1 MNSHPHRIAGYRKAR
16 RGYADLETY
25 IGELSALGAALS
37 FALAST
43 TFTLAGRKFGAT
55 VSMALSLQ
63 ISLVFL
69 ILMHHALLGEPF
81 PSSASL
87 ERWTLLGASSLSGY
101 VVSSVMLLRSFQY
114 IGPRLAMLIGSI
126 TPIVA
131 ALLAW
136 VFLGQGLSSIAVF
149 GIVVVVAGIGWV
161 VSDDAGRDLQ
171 MKNAN
176 YSRGLALAVGS
187 AIGQG
192 TSFALMSE
200 GVAGGFHAM
209 SASVIRTL
217 VGLVILWLVII
228 ARGKLRENL
237 RLVWAEPRA
246 LLILTFASLVGPVIG
261 TTLVLLSLQYTS
273 VGISSTLT
281 GTTPI
286 LLIPIGYVVFADKI
300 TPRAVIGA
308 MIAIAGVALLFA
320 A

>member
-1 MNSHPHRIAGYRKAR
+1 M
-16 RGYADLETY
+16 ETY
-25 IGELSALGAALS
+25 LGELSALGAAFS

-69 ILMHHALLGEPF
+69 LLTHHVMLGEPF
-81 PSSASL
+81 PSAASL
-87 ERWTLLGASSLSGY
+87 ERWALLGASSLSGF
-101 VVSSVMLLRSFQY
+101 VVASVMLLRSFQY

-136 VFLGQGLSSIAVF
+136 VFLGQALTAIAAF
-149 GIVVVVAGIGWV
+149 GIVVVIAGIGWV
-161 VSDDAGRDLQ
+161 VSDDARRDLKL
-171 MKNAN
+171 KNAH
-176 YSRGLALAVGS
+176 YSRGLALALAS
-187 AIGQG
+187 ALGQG
-192 TSFALMSE
+192 ASYALMSQ
-200 GVAGGFHAM
+200 GVAGGFHPM
-209 SASVIRTL
+209 SAGVIRTL

-228 ARGKLRENL
+228 ARGKVGENL
-237 RLVWAEPRA
+237 RLIWAEPRA
-246 LLILTFASLVGPVIG
+246 LLVLTFASLVGPVIG
-261 TTLVLLSLQYTS
+261 TTLILLSLQHTS

-286 LLIPIGYVVFADKI
+286 LLIPIAYVVFGDKI
-300 TPRAVIGA
+300 TVRAVTGTL
-308 MIAIAGVALLFA
+308 IAIAGVALLFA

>member
-1 MNSHPHRIAGYRKAR
+1 
-16 RGYADLETY
+16 
-25 IGELSALGAALS
+25 
-37 FALAST
+37 
-43 TFTLAGRKFGAT
+43 
-55 VSMALSLQ
+55 MALSLQ

-69 ILMHHALLGEPF
+69 ILMHHAMLGEIV

-136 VFLGQGLSSIAVF
+136 VFLGQSLSSIAVL

-161 VSDDAGRDLQ
+161 VSDDAGRELQ

-246 LLILTFASLVGPVIG
+246 LLVLTFASLVGPVIG
-261 TTLVLLSLQYTS
+261 TTLILLSLQYTS

-286 LLIPIGYVVFADKI
+286 LLIPISYAVFADKI
-300 TPRAVIGA
+300 TLRAVIGT

>member
-1 MNSHPHRIAGYRKAR
+1 M
-16 RGYADLETY
+16 ETY

-69 ILMHHALLGEPF
+69 MLTHHAMLGEPF

-136 VFLGQGLSSIAVF
+136 VFLGQSLSPIAVL
-149 GIVVVVAGIGWV
+149 GIFVVVAGIGWV
-161 VSDDAGRDLQ
+161 VSDDAGRGLK
-171 MKNAN
+171 MTNAN

-192 TSFALMSE
+192 ASFTLMSE

-237 RLVWAEPRA
+237 RLVRAEPRA
-246 LLILTFASLVGPVIG
+246 LLDLTFASLVGPVIG
-261 TTLVLLSLQYTS
+261 TTLVLISLQYTS

-286 LLIPIGYVVFADKI
+286 LLIPIGYAVFAEKI
-300 TPRAVIGA
+300 TLRAVIGA
-308 MIAIAGVALLFA
+308 MIAVVGVALLFTA
-320 A
+320 

>member
-1 MNSHPHRIAGYRKAR
+1 M
-16 RGYADLETY
+16 ETY
-25 IGELSALGAALS
+25 LGELSALGAAFC

-69 ILMHHALLGEPF
+69 LLMHHAMLGEPF
-81 PSSASL
+81 PSSTSL
-87 ERWTLLGASSLSGY
+87 ERWTLLGASSLSGF

-136 VFLGQGLSSIAVF
+136 VFLGQGLSAIAVL

-161 VSDDAGRDLQ
+161 VSDDARQDLQ
-171 MKNAN
+171 LKNAN

-192 TSFALMSE
+192 ASFALMSE

-209 SASVIRTL
+209 SAGLIRTL
-217 VGLVILWLVII
+217 VGLVILWLLIM
-228 ARGKLRENL
+228 ARGKMRENL
-237 RLVWAEPRA
+237 RLIWAEPRA
-246 LLILTFASLVGPVIG
+246 LLVLTFASLVGPVIG
-261 TTLVLLSLQYTS
+261 TTLVLLSLQHTS

-286 LLIPIGYVVFADKI
+286 LLIPIGYAVFADKI
-300 TPRAVIGA
+300 TRRAVIGT
-308 MIAIAGVALLFA
+308 IVAIAGVALLFA

>member
-1 MNSHPHRIAGYRKAR
+1 M
-16 RGYADLETY
+16 ETY
-25 IGELSALGAALS
+25 LGELSALGAALC

-69 ILMHHALLGEPF
+69 LLMHHAMLGEPF

-87 ERWTLLGASSLSGY
+87 ERWTLLGASSLSGF

-136 VFLGQGLSSIAVF
+136 VFLGQGLSAIAVL

-161 VSDDAGRDLQ
+161 VSGDARRDLQ

-192 TSFALMSE
+192 ASFALMSE

-209 SASVIRTL
+209 SAGLIRTL
-217 VGLVILWLVII
+217 VGLIILWLLIM
-228 ARGKLRENL
+228 ARGKMRENL
-237 RLVWAEPRA
+237 RLIWAEPRA
-246 LLILTFASLVGPVIG
+246 LLVLTFASLVGPVIG
-261 TTLVLLSLQYTS
+261 TTLVLLSLQHTS

-300 TPRAVIGA
+300 TPRAVIGTL
-308 MIAIAGVALLFA
+308 IAIAGVALLFA

>member
-1 MNSHPHRIAGYRKAR
+1 M
-16 RGYADLETY
+16 RGYHIATRGNLILEIY

-69 ILMHHALLGEPF
+69 VLTHHAMLGETF

-87 ERWTLLGASSLSGY
+87 ERWTLLGASSLSGF

-136 VFLGQGLSSIAVF
+136 AFLGQDLSSIAVL

-161 VSDDAGRDLQ
+161 VSDDARRDLQ
-171 MKNAN
+171 MKNPN

-200 GVAGGFHAM
+200 GVAGGFHPM

-237 RLVWAEPRA
+237 NLIWAEPRA
-246 LLILTFASLVGPVIG
+246 LLVLTFASLVGPVIG

-286 LLIPIGYVVFADKI
+286 LLIPIGYVVFAEKI
-300 TPRAVIGA
+300 TRRAVIGTV
-308 MIAIAGVALLFA
+308 IAIAGVALLFA

>member
-1 MNSHPHRIAGYRKAR
+1 M
-16 RGYADLETY
+16 ETY
-25 IGELSALGAALS
+25 LGELSALGAAFC

-55 VSMALSLQ
+55 VSMAISLQ

-69 ILMHHALLGEPF
+69 LLMHHVMLGEPF

-87 ERWTLLGASSLSGY
+87 ERWTLLGASSLSGF

-136 VFLGQGLSSIAVF
+136 VFLGQGLSAIAVL

-161 VSDDAGRDLQ
+161 VSDDARRDLQ

-192 TSFALMSE
+192 ASFALMSE

-209 SASVIRTL
+209 SAGLIRTL
-217 VGLVILWLVII
+217 VGLVILWLLIM
-228 ARGKLRENL
+228 ARGKMRENL
-237 RLVWAEPRA
+237 RLIWAEPRA
-246 LLILTFASLVGPVIG
+246 LLVLTFASLVGPVIG
-261 TTLVLLSLQYTS
+261 TTLVLLSLQHTS

-286 LLIPIGYVVFADKI
+286 LLIPIGYAVFADKI
-300 TPRAVIGA
+300 TPRAVIGTL
-308 MIAIAGVALLFA
+308 IAIAGVALLFA